1 MKGYENR
8 IAINETLQTLKI
20 RVENIVIAS
29 IIAGVHLSQLFEVIE
44 LQTKAVILLKEEGL
58 WEEGIATN
66 INGSVKEGI
75 RNGLKWSKDHLHF
88 EKIEIAEMW
97 KQFIE

>member
-29 IIAGVHLSQLFEVIE
+29 IADVHLSQLFEVIA

-75 RNGLKWSKDHLHF
+75 RNGLRWSKDHLHF
-88 EKIEIAEMW
+88 EKTEIAEMW
-97 KQFIE
+97 EKFIV